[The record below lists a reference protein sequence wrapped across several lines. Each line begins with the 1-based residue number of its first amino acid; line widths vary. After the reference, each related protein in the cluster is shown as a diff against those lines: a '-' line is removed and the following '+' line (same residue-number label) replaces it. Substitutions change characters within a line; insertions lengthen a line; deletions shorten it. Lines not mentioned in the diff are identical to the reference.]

1 MADAQARSQARVRL
15 RRELRRRLTSRAAR
29 RRRRV
34 QCLASALSWPLLL
47 IATVWIVVQL
57 GFRPVRIN
65 RPLDDRPWWLI
76 LIRDDA
82 LRHLTAAELTL
93 SRRGM
98 EHSRDLLLARI
109 TTRIDAAE
117 KAGAPPVYTEW
128 LRLRACLWCHD
139 PARQDSKRL
148 PPEALH
154 HLAAL
159 RRLQPE
165 QPAWEFLS
173 GAAAAVEDRVDKG
186 IRMMDAAIA
195 RPEPFCAPVLPEP
208 WRWFAQPVVG
218 DPIHELGLVFYACRV
233 ISDEV
238 VAAAREGDDQRADEL
253 LALLSRMACKF
264 SEGEWL
270 PLGAKQPARNVSLG
284 WLAAL
289 STPLLAKH
297 GALRDLRPSDPDRWA
312 AVTRLNM
319 WQFRVESYVSSAS
332 LGAVSHGWGLL
343 PVFCWRWAAIAL
355 LVAIGVVSAYSLA
368 CAARRRFRA
377 PGPRALDLALAG
389 HPVTDAILLLVAV
402 GGGVTA
408 GVLWNRAHWLLMDVP
423 FWACYD
429 CWLASSVDFIPGRSR
444 VVSALVAAFAAA
456 PIAVAVLYL
465 IREAWRRWRLGR
477 LARRAGSGIW
487 DRPVRAPRLARAAG
501 WGALPRIMLASA
513 VLAVLLTTG
522 WQQSRTG
529 RHQLDLLLW
538 PAASAEMV
546 TEDELAHMDTADVIA
561 SVVSARNLDEAIH
574 RIPSIV
580 TREVAGHL
588 SHDQKDPAEAAFWGK
603 VKLSWDSH
611 D

>member
-1 MADAQARSQARVRL
+1 MADAQVCREARVRL

-34 QCLASALSWPLLL
+34 QCVVSALSWPLLL
-47 IATVWIVVQL
+47 AAAVWIIVQL

-65 RPLDDRPWWLI
+65 RPLDDRPWWLV

-98 EHSRDLLLARI
+98 GHDRDLLLARI
-109 TTRIDAAE
+109 TPRIDAAE
-117 KAGAPPVYTEW
+117 KAGAPLVYTEW
-128 LRLRACLWCHD
+128 LRLRACLWTRD
-139 PARQDSKRL
+139 PARRDSRRL

-173 GAAAAVEDRVDKG
+173 GAAAAAEGRVDQG
-186 IRMMDAAIA
+186 IRTMGTAVA

-208 WRWFAQPVVG
+208 WRWFAQPVIA
-218 DPIHELGLVFYACRV
+218 DPMHELGLVFTACRV

-238 VAAAREGDDQRADEL
+238 VAAAREGDGQRANEL

-270 PLGAKQPARNVSLG
+270 PLGAEQPAKDVSLG

-319 WQFRVESYVSSAS
+319 WQFRVESHVSSAS
-332 LGAVSHGWGLL
+332 LGAVSHGWGLP
-343 PVFCWRWAAIAL
+343 PVFYWRRAAIAL
-355 LVAIGVVSAYSLA
+355 LMITGLVTAYPLA
-368 CAARRRFRA
+368 CAARRHPRR

-402 GGGVTA
+402 GGGVTT
-408 GVLWNRAHWLLMDVP
+408 GVLWNRAHWLLIDVP

-429 CWLASSVDFIPGRSR
+429 CWLVSVDFIPGRSR
-444 VVSALVAAFAAA
+444 VVSALVTALAAGPVA
-456 PIAVAVLYL
+456 IALLYL
-465 IREAWRRWRLGR
+465 VREAWGRWRLGR

-487 DRPVRAPRLARAAG
+487 DRPVRAPRVG
-501 WGALPRIMLASA
+501 WAVGCGALPRIMLASA
-513 VLAVLLTTG
+513 VLAVFLTAG
-522 WQQSRTG
+522 WQQNRTAY
-529 RHQLDLLLW
+529 HQLDLLLW
-538 PAASAEMV
+538 PTASAEML
-546 TEDELAHMDTADVIA
+546 TEDELAHMGAADVIA
-561 SVVSARNLDEAIH
+561 SVVSARDLDEAI
-574 RIPSIV
+574 RRTPSIV
-580 TREVAGHL
+580 TREVAGYL
-588 SHDQKDPAEAAFWGK
+588 SYDRKDPAEAAFWEK
-603 VKLSWDSH
+603 VRDAWDA
-611 D
+611 DD